1 MTTVV
6 AADLSLGDVV
16 GALVTLVVG
25 FASVFFAY
33 NYRRQLAL
41 RAAERRIDAYG
52 LLWTAMHVARPSRKD
67 IEGEVI
73 TAAERGALEAQMS
86 LWYFTGGS
94 GMLLTQDTRQMYFAV
109 KRNLVCQDAKLMPA
123 VARDQ
128 IVALDDAGAR
138 EWARGD
144 LAMRQLSLLRT
155 QMKADLDIYGRLYG
169 ENLGPKDIAFIRA
182 CDLDPGRPPWRPSR
196 LDRLRGRKQLR
207 PDGDENDERPAIA
220 GLSHAPKRTRTSTH

>member
-1 MTTVV
+1 MTTVI

-52 LLWTAMHVARPSRKD
+52 ALWTAMHVARPTRKD
-67 IEGEVI
+67 INGEVI
-73 TAAERGALEAQMS
+73 TAAERRELEAQMS

-94 GMLLTQDTRQMYFAV
+94 GMLLTQDTRQMYFAN
-109 KRNLVCQDAKLMPA
+109 KRNLVCADVNVTPA

-128 IVALDDAGAR
+128 ILEREGRAAR
-138 EWARGD
+138 EWARGE

-155 QMKADLDIYGRLYG
+155 QMKADLDIYGRVYG
-169 ENLGPKDIAFIRA
+169 EKLGPTDIAFIRA
-182 CDLDPGRPPWRPSR
+182 CGLDPGRRPWRPSR
-196 LDRLRGRKQLR
+196 LDRLRGRKQLS
-207 PDGDENDERPAIA
+207 PKGDENNESPATA
-220 GLSHAPKRTRTSTH
+220 GLSNAPKRTRTSTH